1 MFLWLATRRDE
12 HFIASIVFLSKYPI
26 YHLFLVLAERCPNV
40 FRSEQTKICLIEL
53 TKIIL
58 RRFRVAMAGIPGQ
71 KWTQGE
77 KRSPGNMKAVNHEL
91 AAIPKRCLNFTSSY
105 LAI

>member
-1 MFLWLATRRDE
+1 
-12 HFIASIVFLSKYPI
+12 
-26 YHLFLVLAERCPNV
+26 
-40 FRSEQTKICLIEL
+40 
-53 TKIIL
+53 
-58 RRFRVAMAGIPGQ
+58 MAGIPGQ